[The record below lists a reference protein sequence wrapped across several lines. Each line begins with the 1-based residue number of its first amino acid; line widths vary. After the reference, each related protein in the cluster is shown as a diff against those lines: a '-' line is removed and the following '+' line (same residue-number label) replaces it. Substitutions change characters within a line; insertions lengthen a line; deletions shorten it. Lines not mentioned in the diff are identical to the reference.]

1 MFYDPNYDI
10 EKDEQ
15 VQSQLESLQDEIS
28 MRNIDEISIGAA
40 SFSTFNHD
48 RSMTTL
54 NLERD
59 HGNNKTP
66 LPGSR
71 LSNRSKLSN
80 ASKSVAGE
88 GSSVNNILL
97 DDYGNTDVKTKKIN
111 YKHRTANKKH
121 LHSKK
126 RS

>member
-1 MFYDPNYDI
+1 
-10 EKDEQ
+10 
-15 VQSQLESLQDEIS
+15 

-59 HGNNKTP
+59 QGNNKT
-66 LPGSR
+66 LKPGSK

-80 ASKSVAGE
+80 ASRSVAGE

-97 DDYGNTDVKTKKIN
+97 DDYGNTEVKAKKIN
-111 YKHRTANKKH
+111 YKHRTTSKKYV
-121 LHSKK
+121 HSKK

>member
-1 MFYDPNYDI
+1 
-10 EKDEQ
+10 
-15 VQSQLESLQDEIS
+15 

-59 HGNNKTP
+59 QGNNKT
-66 LPGSR
+66 LKPGSK

-80 ASKSVAGE
+80 ASRSVAGE

-97 DDYGNTDVKTKKIN
+97 DDYGNTEVKAKKIN
-111 YKHRTANKKH
+111 YKHRTTNKKH
-121 LHSKK
+121 VHSKK